1 VDWFLST
8 NLPLER
14 VLFTGGRSPATL
26 ALLRLFAAHGTRAYV
41 AESIPFNLAG
51 ASRFCQKSLKVPPPA
66 QESAAFVAALEQYLK
81 EYRIELLIPTCEE
94 VFYVSRWKQ
103 TLEKHCEVFTST
115 IDVLTNLHSK
125 YQFVQ
130 ILGGLKLSAPETV
143 RVETSAQLEAAL
155 AEYPQYVL
163 KAEFSRFSS
172 HVLINQPVQQ
182 ALTEVQP
189 SPEQA
194 WVVQRFLP
202 GQQFCSYTVARAG
215 KIRAHCVYASVHCV
229 GQGSTIYFESVSVPE
244 IEQIVAKIVDGLD
257 YTGQIAFDFIYSEGR
272 YWPIECNPRATTGTL
287 LFEPQDG
294 LSQAFAPGDAGP
306 VHRPGG
312 DRNRMVAFA
321 MWLFA
326 MPQVRSLSAFQTL
339 WAEMQQAD
347 DAVFRADDLQPF
359 WAQFQL
365 MFETWRRSRKHKTD
379 LLSASTL
386 DIEWNGHW
394 PKQRSAV

>member
-1 VDWFLST
+1 
-8 NLPLER
+8 
-14 VLFTGGRSPATL
+14 
-26 ALLRLFAAHGTRAYV
+26 
-41 AESIPFNLAG
+41 
-51 ASRFCQKSLKVPPPA
+51 
-66 QESAAFVAALEQYLK
+66 
-81 EYRIELLIPTCEE
+81 
-94 VFYVSRWKQ
+94 
-103 TLEKHCEVFTST
+103 
-115 IDVLTNLHSK
+115 
-125 YQFVQ
+125 
-130 ILGGLKLSAPETV
+130 
-143 RVETSAQLEAAL
+143 
-155 AEYPQYVL
+155 
-163 KAEFSRFSS
+163 
-172 HVLINQPVQQ
+172 LINQPVQQ
-182 ALTEVQP
+182 ALAEVQP

-229 GQGSTIYFESVSVPE
+229 GQGSTIYFESVTIPE

-326 MPQVRSLSAFQTL
+326 MPQVRSLSAFQAL

-394 PKQRSAV
+394 PKQRSA